1 MRIINFFIFVVVIV
15 FCTSCHQA
23 AKYQNLEISTIQK
36 SNILIAI
43 DPGHGGKDG
52 GASSSNKKYHEKH
65 FCLSTA
71 LLLQKYLEKM
81 GYSTIMTRDS
91 DVFIPLNKRA
101 QIANQANANIFISI
115 HYNAAKNLQAR
126 GLEVYF
132 NDYIRQNNKV
142 EKSKALAKDI
152 LTNMLTTTKE
162 PSRGVK
168 VAAFV
173 VLVNTNMPAVLVEG
187 GFLTN
192 KQDLAQIKRAT
203 YWDKIARGIAR
214 GVDEYVTEN

>member
-1 MRIINFFIFVVVIV
+1 MRIINFFIFVIVII
-15 FCTSCHQA
+15 FCTSCHRA
-23 AKYQNLEISTIQK
+23 AKYQDLEITTIQK
-36 SNILIAI
+36 SNILVAI
-43 DPGHGGKDG
+43 DPGHGGKDV
-52 GASSSNKKYHEKH
+52 GASSTNKKYHEKY

-71 LLLQKYLEKM
+71 LLLQKHLEKM
-81 GYSTIMTRDS
+81 GYSTIMTRNN

-101 QIANQANANIFISI
+101 KIANQANANIFVSI

-126 GLEVYF
+126 GLEVYY
-132 NDYIRQNNKV
+132 NDYPRQNGKH
-142 EKSKALAKDI
+142 EKSVVLAKDI
-152 LTNMLTTTKE
+152 LTNMLSTTKE

-192 KQDLAQIKRAT
+192 KQDLAQIKRAS
-203 YWDKIARGIAR
+203 YWDKLALGIARGI
-214 GVDEYVTEN
+214 DEYINRK